1 MQKILCFLT
10 IEKMLSNKI
19 QSFANENLL
28 NQALLDKFIQS
39 TKINITNIILSGGK
53 SPMGFYKL
61 LAKQNVD
68 WLNYKITLSDERDV
82 NSDHKLSN
90 EGIIKSVI
98 NNDEFNNSFISLRD
112 INAEQKLINI
122 NKYQFCLLG
131 MGMDGH
137 FASIFPEMNNLNDAY
152 NLSDSLISIPNGF
165 PDVPRISMTL
175 NEINKADEIILLVK
189 DKAKIDLIFSN
200 RVITETLPI
209 DKLLSMCLDKLVIFS
224 LD

>member
-1 MQKILCFLT
+1 
-10 IEKMLSNKI
+10 MLSNKI

-112 INAEQKLINI
+112 INAEQKLNNI

-200 RVITETLPI
+200 RVNTETLPI

>member
-1 MQKILCFLT
+1 
-10 IEKMLSNKI
+10 MLSNKI

-112 INAEQKLINI
+112 RNAEQKLNNI

>member
-1 MQKILCFLT
+1 
-10 IEKMLSNKI
+10 MLSNKI

>member
-1 MQKILCFLT
+1 
-10 IEKMLSNKI
+10 MLSNKI

-112 INAEQKLINI
+112 INAEQKLNNI

-137 FASIFPEMNNLNDAY
+137 FASIFPEMDNLNDAY

>member
-1 MQKILCFLT
+1 
-10 IEKMLSNKI
+10 MLSNKI

-137 FASIFPEMNNLNDAY
+137 FASIFPDMSNLNDAY
-152 NLSDSLISIPNGF
+152 NLSDPLISIPDGY

-175 NEINKADEIILLVK
+175 KELNKADEIILLIK
-189 DKAKIDLIFSN
+189 DKAKIDLICSCRTN
-200 RVITETLPI
+200 SELLPI
-209 DKLLSMCLDKLVIFS
+209 DKLISMCLDKLHIFS

>member
-1 MQKILCFLT
+1 
-10 IEKMLSNKI
+10 MLSNKI

-112 INAEQKLINI
+112 INAEQKLNNI

-200 RVITETLPI
+200 RAITETLPI

>member
-1 MQKILCFLT
+1 
-10 IEKMLSNKI
+10 MLSNKI

-112 INAEQKLINI
+112 INAEQKLNNI

>member
-1 MQKILCFLT
+1 
-10 IEKMLSNKI
+10 MLSNKI

-28 NQALLDKFIQS
+28 NKALFNKFIQS

-112 INAEQKLINI
+112 INAEQKLNNI

>member
-1 MQKILCFLT
+1 
-10 IEKMLSNKI
+10 MLSNKI

-112 INAEQKLINI
+112 INAEQKLNNI

-189 DKAKIDLIFSN
+189 DTAKIDLIFSN
-200 RVITETLPI
+200 RVMTETLPI

>member
-1 MQKILCFLT
+1 
-10 IEKMLSNKI
+10 
-19 QSFANENLL
+19 
-28 NQALLDKFIQS
+28 
-39 TKINITNIILSGGK
+39 
-53 SPMGFYKL
+53 MGFYKL

-112 INAEQKLINI
+112 INAEQKLNNI

>member
-1 MQKILCFLT
+1 
-10 IEKMLSNKI
+10 MLSNKI

-82 NSDHKLSN
+82 NTEHKLSN
-90 EGIIKSVI
+90 EGIIKTVI
-98 NNDEFNNSFISLRD
+98 NSNKFNNSFISLREA
-112 INAEQKLINI
+112 NAKKKLINI

-137 FASIFPEMNNLNDAY
+137 FASIFPDMSNLNDAY
-152 NLSDSLISIPNGF
+152 NLSDPLISIPDGY

-175 NEINKADEIILLVK
+175 KELNKSDEIILLIK
-189 DKAKIDLIFSN
+189 DKVKIDLICSN
-200 RVITETLPI
+200 RTNSEALPI
-209 DKLLSMCLDKLVIFS
+209 DKLISMCSDKLHIFS
-224 LD
+224 VG